1 MNPKVYTIASW
12 IILAL
17 VALGF
22 ILASIGKLTGAAA
35 PMFAGWGYP
44 AWFATLIGVAELAG
58 AIGLLIP
65 KTTRYAVLGLTL
77 VMFGACYTHI
87 ANGEGLQ
94 VLRPIIF
101 LALLWTGFWL
111 RRTASSPTLSPSS
124 SGH

>member
-35 PMFAGWGYP
+35 PTFAAWGYP
-44 AWFATLIGVAELAG
+44 AWFAMFIGVVELAG

-65 KTTRYAVLGLTL
+65 KTTRYAVVGLTL
-77 VMFGACYTHI
+77 IMLGACYTHL

-101 LALLWTGFWL
+101 LALLWTGLWL
-111 RRTASSPTLSPSS
+111 RRTASSATINPPE
-124 SGH
+124 